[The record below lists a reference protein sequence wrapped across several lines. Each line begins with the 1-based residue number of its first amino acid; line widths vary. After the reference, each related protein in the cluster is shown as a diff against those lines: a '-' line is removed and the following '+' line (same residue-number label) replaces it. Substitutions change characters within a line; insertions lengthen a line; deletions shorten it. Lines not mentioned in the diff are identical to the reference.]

1 MGEGGVS
8 RVVPKYAL
16 APNNPLSPWERVR
29 VRGPQATNGHPLRNF
44 PIPRYDRDMPTT
56 PPLRQQ
62 CPPGACNCDR
72 ERLLADPIADLRI
85 LLLTR
90 HEEQRLL
97 ERLENLKDLADLQ
110 RMQHKLF
117 EQLGIRLHIAP
128 GFNEVRS
135 MRGIEFEFDDQPG
148 LCRKTRQAIP
158 AAIRRGLEKNPE
170 IAWRLLDS
178 HDLLGGL

>member
-1 MGEGGVS
+1 MIG
-8 RVVPKYAL
+8 
-16 APNNPLSPWERVR
+16 N
-29 VRGPQATNGHPLRNF
+29 
-44 PIPRYDRDMPTT
+44 MPTT

-62 CPPGACNCDR
+62 CPPGACDCDR
-72 ERLLADPIADLRI
+72 ERLLADPGADLRI

-97 ERLENLKDLADLQ
+97 ERLENLKDLADLERLQ
-110 RMQHKLF
+110 QKLY

-128 GFNEVRS
+128 GFNEVRT
-135 MRGIEFEFDDQPG
+135 MRGIEFGFETQPG